1 MSQFKFQIGDA
12 FLDTSPSYH
21 KPDAFIIINNRNT
34 YGYDIKFI
42 SDNFISY
49 ISESTLLYK
58 IEIGDHTKL

>member
-1 MSQFKFQIGDA
+1 MSQFKFQIGDT
-12 FLDTSPSYH
+12 FLDMSPSYH
-21 KPDAFIIINNRNT
+21 KPDVFIIIDNRNT